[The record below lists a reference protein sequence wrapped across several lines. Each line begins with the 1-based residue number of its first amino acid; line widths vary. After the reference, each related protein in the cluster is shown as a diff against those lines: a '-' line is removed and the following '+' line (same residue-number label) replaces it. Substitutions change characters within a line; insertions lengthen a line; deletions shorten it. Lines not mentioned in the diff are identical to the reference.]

1 MNESFNQSMSIK
13 RVSRKIRKIKTKY
26 MNFTIFLLIINFIA
40 FIIQKNPEFKKPFD
54 NKIFTKN
61 IFLLLE
67 DLGLKALI
75 IISFFKSSR
84 NSVILCSLIY
94 FIIAI
99 IMIYYIIL
107 NQFSSL
113 ISENQKINE
122 ISIVMFILNII
133 LYSLEGVMMV
143 LCAQLMRKEE
153 REKMKEKYGFK
164 TGNDVQRSKNILEE
178 NSFGY

>member
-1 MNESFNQSMSIK
+1 MKKCLI
-13 RVSRKIRKIKTKY
+13 KY

-40 FIIQKNPEFKKPFD
+40 FIIQKNPEFKKPFN

-113 ISENQKINE
+113 IPNDQKIND

-133 LYSLEGVMMV
+133 LYGVEGFMMV
-143 LCAQLMRKEE
+143 LCSRLMKKEE
-153 REKMKEKYGFK
+153 REKIKEKYGFK
-164 TGNDVQRSKNILEE
+164 TGNDMQRSKNILEE
-178 NSFGY
+178 NSFG